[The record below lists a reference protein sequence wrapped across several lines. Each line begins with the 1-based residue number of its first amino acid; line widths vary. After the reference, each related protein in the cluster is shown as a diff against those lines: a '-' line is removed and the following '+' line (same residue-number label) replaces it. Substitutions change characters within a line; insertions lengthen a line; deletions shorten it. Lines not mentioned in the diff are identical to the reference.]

1 MAPITE
7 DRSLLRY
14 AGYAYDAH
22 SGLYYLQ
29 RRYYD
34 AILRQFLSRDPLKSD
49 GAESPYQY
57 CRGNPVA
64 GTDPWGLYVTASGG
78 RTNTWFYVPQSH
90 KTYQAGNAPD
100 FLGAPAKGAPLLQS
114 PLNKWGVSLGAA
126 PPPASSMGVP
136 SAQRLVSDFASDF
149 AEWGR
154 FFLGDPE
161 ADPLRGSNPVLREHT
176 YAALTALSLFMPTPG
191 GKARAGTIV
200 VSFVDD
206 AVKYGAAGVRWVR
219 TGSEVANTGTRL
231 AQDIAVSRVR
241 VTPRALGID
250 RSIGRA
256 SHNQALQA
264 DIAALPRGATDIR
277 VNQQQV
283 NALGRRVGINRPDLQ
298 YSLNHQRYYV
308 EYEGLANPRGAAHE
322 ARILANDPDANFI
335 LRIVP

>member
-1 MAPITE
+1 
-7 DRSLLRY
+7 
-14 AGYAYDAH
+14 
-22 SGLYYLQ
+22 
-29 RRYYD
+29 
-34 AILRQFLSRDPLKSD
+34 
-49 GAESPYQY
+49 
-57 CRGNPVA
+57 
-64 GTDPWGLYVTASGG
+64 
-78 RTNTWFYVPQSH
+78 
-90 KTYQAGNAPD
+90 
-100 FLGAPAKGAPLLQS
+100 
-114 PLNKWGVSLGAA
+114 
-126 PPPASSMGVP
+126 
-136 SAQRLVSDFASDF
+136 
-149 AEWGR
+149 
-154 FFLGDPE
+154 
-161 ADPLRGSNPVLREHT
+161 
-176 YAALTALSLFMPTPG
+176 MPTPG